1 MEEYWRGK
9 YDALRARDR
18 GRDRDKD
25 LMIYIS
31 WSITFIAVI
40 GLCLA
45 VYVK

>member
-1 MEEYWRGK
+1 MEEYWRGR
-9 YDALRARDR
+9 YDALRFK
-18 GRDRDKD
+18 DRDKD

-45 VYVK
+45 VYAK